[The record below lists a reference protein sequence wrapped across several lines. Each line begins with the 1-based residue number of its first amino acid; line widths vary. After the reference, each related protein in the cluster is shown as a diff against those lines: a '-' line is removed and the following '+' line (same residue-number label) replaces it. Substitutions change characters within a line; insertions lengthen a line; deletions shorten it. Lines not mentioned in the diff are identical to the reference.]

1 MFATPWIA
9 ALIALF
15 VWWFSTGAILYVVR
29 RAEHRPGCHGRAVMW
44 GLPALVA
51 GTAAAT
57 LSFTMPTVGGVY
69 LGFFGALAIWGWIEL
84 AFLTGIVTGPNRA
97 PLGEGLGEWD
107 RFRKAT
113 GTVLYHEVLLLT
125 GFVTL
130 LIAAQTAPNPV
141 AAWTFGLLYV
151 ARISAK
157 LNLYFG
163 VPRINTEFIPTPL
176 AHLPSHFRIAR
187 MNWFF
192 PLSIAGLTLA
202 VAAGIA
208 GLGAA
213 LSPAETAGIA
223 LVTALT
229 ALALLEHWLMV
240 LPLPDAR
247 LWRWMLPEP
256 KAPQQ

>member
-1 MFATPWIA
+1 MATPWIA
-9 ALIALF
+9 ALFALF
-15 VWWFSTGAILYVVR
+15 IWWFSTGAILYVVR
-29 RAEHRPGCHGRAVMW
+29 RAENRPGCHGRAVMW

-51 GTAAAT
+51 GTVATT
-57 LSFTMPTVGGVY
+57 LSLSMPSVAGVY
-69 LGFFGALAIWGWIEL
+69 LGFLGALAIWGWIEL
-84 AFLTGIVTGPNRA
+84 AFLTGIVTGPNRT
-97 PLGEGLGEWD
+97 PLAEGHSEWG
-107 RFRKAT
+107 RFLKAT
-113 GTVLYHEVLLLT
+113 GTVAYHEALLLA
-125 GFVTL
+125 GFLTL
-130 LIAAQTAPNPV
+130 VLAAPAAENTI
-141 AAWTFGLLYV
+141 AAWTFGVLYI

-187 MNWFF
+187 MNWVF

-202 VAAGIA
+202 VVVGVQA
-208 GLGAA
+208 LGVAT
-213 LSPAETAGIA
+213 SPAETAGIA

-229 ALALLEHWLMV
+229 ALGLLEHWLMV

-256 KAPQQ
+256 KAPQR